1 MGAARRIAMKL
12 ARTVRWITIGLLSVA
27 SIAVA
32 ADRTVLEGV
41 LIRVND
47 RIVTLSDF
55 RDRVQA
61 ELSQRP
67 EPPKGE
73 DLKKFTRSLY
83 DAMLDE
89 QILLERADE
98 KKITAD
104 DKDLDRAIASLRKQN
119 NLEDDEAFKKA
130 LAESGMTEDQLRE
143 RYRQSMVLNRVVQS
157 EVGSVE
163 ITAEE
168 VRQEYEKEKER
179 FKTPAK
185 VELKQLFFPVAED
198 GKDREAVLAR
208 VRGLVERVRNGADLQ
223 AEATLAGVELSDLG
237 QIPIKDLRPELR
249 DALKDLKE
257 GQISDPLVTSGG
269 FQVLRLERRIAEG
282 YRPFPEVQELLRRRL
297 SQERYQGQ
305 TSGLV
310 ERLKKEYLVETHP
323 ELLDLVVPGASS
335 ES

>member
-1 MGAARRIAMKL
+1 MKL
-12 ARTVRWITIGLLSVA
+12 ARIVRWIIVGSLSFA
-27 SIAVA
+27 SLAVA
-32 ADRTVLEGV
+32 ADRSVLEGI

-55 RDRVQA
+55 RDRFQV
-61 ELSQRP
+61 ELSQRA
-67 EPPKGE
+67 EPPKKE
-73 DLKKFTRSLY
+73 DLKKFTRGLY

-98 KKITAD
+98 KKITAE
-104 DKDLDRAIASLRKQN
+104 DKDLDRAIEGLRKQN
-119 NLEDDEAFKKA
+119 NLEDDKAFKKA
-130 LAESGMTEDQLRE
+130 LAESGMTEDQLRD
-143 RYRQSMVLNRVVQS
+143 RYRQSMVLQRVVQS

-198 GKDREAVLAR
+198 GKDREAVLGR

-237 QIPIKDLRPELR
+237 QIPIKDLRPALR
-249 DALKDLKE
+249 DALQDLKE
-257 GQISDPLVTSGG
+257 GEITDPLVTSGG

-297 SQERYQGQ
+297 SQARYQAQ
-305 TSGLV
+305 TRGLV

-323 ELLDLVVPGASS
+323 ELLDLVVPGTSS
-335 ES
+335 QS

>member
-1 MGAARRIAMKL
+1 MKL

-55 RDRVQA
+55 KDRVQL

-73 DLKKFTRSLY
+73 NLKKFTRALY

-98 KKITAD
+98 KKITAE
-104 DKDLDRAIASLRKQN
+104 DKDLDRAIAGLRKQN
-119 NLEDDEAFKKA
+119 NLEDDKAFKQA
-130 LAESGMTEDQLRE
+130 LAEMGMTEDQLRD
-143 RYRQSMVLNRVVQS
+143 RYRQTMVLQRVVQS
-157 EVGSVE
+157 EVGSVD

-198 GKDREAVLAR
+198 GKDRESVLAR
-208 VRGLVERVRNGADLQ
+208 VRGLVERARNGADLQ

-249 DALKDLKE
+249 DALKGLKE
-257 GQISDPLVTSGG
+257 GEISDPLMTSGG
-269 FQVLRLERRIAEG
+269 FQVLLLQRRIAEG

-297 SQERYQGQ
+297 SQMRYQGQ